1 MKMEEQTLYRTH
13 GAGTLGLDQVGTEVV
28 ISGWVHR
35 RRDLGGLIFIDVRD
49 RSGIVQVVIHPDVQA
64 AFEVAE
70 TLRSEYVIRVLG
82 RVVRRAPETVN
93 PDLATGEIEVVASS
107 IDILNRAKT
116 PPVSPAEHKEI
127 DEKIRLRYRYLDLR
141 RAEMQNILIL
151 RHKVTQAIRRFLSE
165 HDFVEVETPM
175 LTKSTPEGARDFL
188 VPSRLKPGSFYAL
201 PQSPQIYKQLLM
213 VAGLERYFQVARC
226 FRDEDLRA
234 DRQPEFTQVDI
245 EMSFMPLD
253 TFQDLIE
260 TMMQEIT
267 AMVTGIHVARPFPRL
282 SYEDAMDRYG
292 SDKPDTRFGLEIVD
306 ASEAL
311 QNSAFQVFR
320 QALQTGGVVRLIRVP
335 GGGARISRK
344 EISALEDTA
353 KAHGAKGLAWVKV
366 EGDKLTGPVA
376 KFIAESERIRLGE
389 LSGMEDGDIL
399 FFGADQKDVVR
410 QALGAVRLALRD
422 LLGLVSPG
430 QFQFLWVTD
439 FPLLE
444 YDPTEKRYVAVH
456 HPFTRPK
463 EEDRHKLMTDPLSVR
478 AEAYDLVLNGYEIG
492 GGSLRIYRR
501 EDQDAMFRLLGL
513 SEEEVAEKFGFFVE
527 AFEYGAPP
535 HGGIALGLD
544 RIIAIL
550 AGRSNLRDVIA
561 FPKTQSGTDLMMDAP
576 GRVRPE
582 QLAEL
587 GISVRTN

>member
-1 MKMEEQTLYRTH
+1 MEDQTLFRTH
-13 GAGTLGLDQVGTEVV
+13 GAGTLRPEHAEEKV
-28 ISGWVHR
+28 ILSGWVHR

-49 RSGIVQVVIHPDVQA
+49 RSGIVQIVVHPEQA
-64 AFEVAE
+64 DAFQVAE
-70 TLRSEYVIRVLG
+70 TLRNEYVIRIEG
-82 RVVRRAPETVN
+82 KVVRRAEETVN
-93 PDLATGEIEVVASS
+93 PDLPTGEVEVIAWA
-107 IDILNRAKT
+107 IDILNTAQT
-116 PPVSPAEHKEI
+116 PPFSPAEHKEI
-127 DEKIRLRYRYLDLR
+127 DEKMRLRYRYLDLR
-141 RAEMQNILIL
+141 RSAMQNILIL
-151 RHKVTQAIRRFLSE
+151 RHQVTQAIRRFLSE

-234 DRQPEFTQVDI
+234 DRQPEFTQIDI
-245 EMSFMPLD
+245 EMSFMPLHA
-253 TFQDLIE
+253 FQDLIE
-260 TMMQEIT
+260 TMMQEVT
-267 AMVTGIHVARPFPRL
+267 AMVTGVHVPLPFPRI
-282 SYEDAMDRYG
+282 SYTEAMDRYG

-306 ASEAL
+306 VSETVKD
-311 QNSAFQVFR
+311 SPFQVFR
-320 QALQTGGVVRLIRVP
+320 QAIATGGVVRLIRVP
-335 GGGARISRK
+335 DGAGRISRK
-344 EISALEDTA
+344 DVGALEETA
-353 KAHGAKGLAWVKV
+353 KAHGAKGLAWLKI
-366 EGDKLTGPVA
+366 EGGTLSGPLA
-376 KFIAESERIRLGE
+376 KFISKDELGRLREVAGV
-389 LSGMEDGDIL
+389 SDGDML

-422 LLGLVSPG
+422 LLGLVFPG

-501 EDQDAMFRLLGL
+501 EEQDAMFRLLGL

>member
-1 MKMEEQTLYRTH
+1 MEDQTLFRTH
-13 GAGTLGLDQVGTEVV
+13 GAGTLRPEHAEEKV
-28 ISGWVHR
+28 ILSGWVHR

-49 RSGIVQVVIHPDVQA
+49 RSGIVQIVVHPEQA
-64 AFEVAE
+64 DAFQVAE
-70 TLRSEYVIRVLG
+70 TLRNEYVIRIEG
-82 RVVRRAPETVN
+82 KVVRRAEETVN
-93 PDLATGEIEVVASS
+93 PDLPTGEVEVIAWA
-107 IDILNRAKT
+107 IDILNTAQT
-116 PPVSPAEHKEI
+116 PPFSPAEHKEI
-127 DEKIRLRYRYLDLR
+127 DEKMRLRYRYLDLR
-141 RAEMQNILIL
+141 RSAMQNILIL
-151 RHKVTQAIRRFLSE
+151 RHQVTQAIRRFLSE

-234 DRQPEFTQVDI
+234 DRQPEFTQIDI
-245 EMSFMPLD
+245 EMSFMPLHA
-253 TFQDLIE
+253 FQDLIE
-260 TMMQEIT
+260 TMMQEVT
-267 AMVTGIHVARPFPRL
+267 AMVTGVHVPHPFPRI
-282 SYEDAMDRYG
+282 SYTEAMDRYG

-306 ASEAL
+306 VSETVKD
-311 QNSAFQVFR
+311 SPFQVFR
-320 QALQTGGVVRLIRVP
+320 QAIAAGGVVRLIRVP
-335 GGGARISRK
+335 DGAGRISRK
-344 EISALEDTA
+344 DVGALEETA
-353 KAHGAKGLAWVKV
+353 KAHGAKGLAWLKI
-366 EGDKLTGPVA
+366 EGGTLSGPLA
-376 KFIAESERIRLGE
+376 KFISEDELGRLREVAGV
-389 LSGMEDGDIL
+389 SDGDML

-422 LLGLVSPG
+422 LLGLVFPG

-444 YDPTEKRYVAVH
+444 YDPMEKRYVAVH

-501 EDQDAMFRLLGL
+501 EEQDAMFRLLGL